1 MENEKR
7 EKRRGASKS
16 DSDKAEDEGVISGTA
31 AKRGRDVASTGHTEQ
46 RDGKIAEGGHGLG
59 SGTAADTASVFIEGD
74 IADPVEAVFNRPM
87 AATQTEQGLRT
98 GMFGFKTGDAV
109 NGFGAEFLRHDFRR
123 FTLNGDDLGGV
134 GKIQITVELCAGPDA
149 ADFDPAVAFIG
160 CGVLR
165 GEKTPSSGLR
175 YLDGGWA
182 GCLSR

>member
-1 MENEKR
+1 MIFWRIVTDAQFDVKDR
-7 EKRRGASKS
+7 TRGTRVNRDASKS

-59 SGTAADTASVFIEGD
+59 SGTAADTGSVFIEGD

-109 NGFGAEFLRHDFRR
+109 NGFGTGLLRTISVVSRWMAK
-123 FTLNGDDLGGV
+123 TWAAC
-134 GKIQITVELCAGPDA
+134 GKSI
-149 ADFDPAVAFIG
+149 
-160 CGVLR
+160 
-165 GEKTPSSGLR
+165 
-175 YLDGGWA
+175 
-182 GCLSR
+182 